1 MKLLENG
8 DMATVGLIIR
18 WDSATICRMEDIGSL
33 RREYSRAG
41 LNREDLCP
49 KPIDQFRLWFEQAR
63 EAGVDEPNALS
74 LATVDERGRPSQRM
88 VLLKAF
94 DEKGLVFFTN
104 YRSRKAKHLA
114 ENAAASILFPWI
126 QLERQLI
133 VEGDCE
139 KISTLQ
145 SLKYF
150 SSRPRGSRLGAWV
163 SDQSSVISS
172 RKILEMKLEEMK
184 RKFGEG
190 EIPLPDFWGGFR
202 LKPRRFEFWQGR
214 PSRLH
219 DRFEYVKDE
228 KGDWTTARLSP

>member
-1 MKLLENG
+1 M
-8 DMATVGLIIR
+8 V
-18 WDSATICRMEDIGSL
+18 DIGSL

-41 LNREDLCP
+41 LKREDLCP
-49 KPIDQFRLWFEQAR
+49 DPMDQFRLWFAQAQ
-63 EAGVDEPNALS
+63 EAEVDEPNALT
-74 LATVDERGRPSQRM
+74 LATVDAQGCPSQRM

-104 YRSRKAKHLA
+104 YKSRKAQHLA
-114 ENAAASILFPWI
+114 GNAAASILFPWV

-145 SLKYF
+145 SFKYF
-150 SSRPRGSRLGAWV
+150 ASRPRGSRLGAWV

-184 RKFGEG
+184 RKFGDG

-219 DRFEYVKDE
+219 DRFEYQRDGE
-228 KGDWTTARLSP
+228 GNWQAERLSP

>member
-1 MKLLENG
+1 
-8 DMATVGLIIR
+8 
-18 WDSATICRMEDIGSL
+18 MEDIGSL
-33 RREYSRAG
+33 RREYTREG
-41 LNREDLCP
+41 LSREDLCP
-49 KPIDQFRLWFEQAR
+49 DPLNQFRLWFSQAQT
-63 EAGVDEPNALS
+63 AGIEEPNALS
-74 LATVDERGRPSQRM
+74 LATVDAEGRPSQRM

-104 YRSRKAKHLA
+104 YRSRKAKHLSA
-114 ENAAASILFPWI
+114 NAAASVLFPWV

-133 VEGDCE
+133 VEGHCE

-145 SLKYF
+145 SLRYF

-172 RKILEMKLEEMK
+172 RKMLEMKLEEIK

-190 EIPLPDFWGGFR
+190 EIPLPDFWGGYR
-202 LKPRRFEFWQGR
+202 LRPQRFEFWQGR

-219 DRFEYVKDE
+219 DRFEYVRE
-228 KGDWTTARLSP
+228 EGGQSWSIARLSP

>member
-1 MKLLENG
+1 
-8 DMATVGLIIR
+8 
-18 WDSATICRMEDIGSL
+18 MEDIGSL

-63 EAGVDEPNALS
+63 GAGVDEPNALS

-228 KGDWTTARLSP
+228 KGNWTAARLSP

>member
-1 MKLLENG
+1 
-8 DMATVGLIIR
+8 
-18 WDSATICRMEDIGSL
+18 MEDIGSL

>member
-1 MKLLENG
+1 M
-8 DMATVGLIIR
+8 T
-18 WDSATICRMEDIGSL
+18 DIGSL
-33 RREYSRAG
+33 RREYTQAG
-41 LNREDLCP
+41 LNREDLSTDP
-49 KPIDQFRLWFEQAR
+49 MDQFRRWFEQAK
-63 EAGVDEPNALS
+63 EAGIAEPNALS
-74 LATVDERGRPSQRM
+74 LATVDQEGRPSQRM

-94 DEKGLVFFTN
+94 DEEGLVFFTN
-104 YRSRKAKHLA
+104 YRSRKAQHLA
-114 ENAAASILFPWI
+114 SNAAASILFPWV

-133 VEGDCE
+133 VEGVCE

-145 SLKYF
+145 SLRYF
-150 SSRPRGSRLGAWV
+150 ASRPRGSRLGAWV

-202 LKPRRFEFWQGR
+202 LVPRRFEFWQGR

-219 DRFEYVKDE
+219 DRFEYLRDSGGE
-228 KGDWTTARLSP
+228 WRLARLSP